1 MIKFLSFVEFFEK
14 LAFEAKLDSD
24 KPVMVKNTIHARKS
38 MVRRAKTMK
47 YEACMKNRR
56 SKGQ

>member
-1 MIKFLSFVEFFEK
+1 MNFVDFFEK